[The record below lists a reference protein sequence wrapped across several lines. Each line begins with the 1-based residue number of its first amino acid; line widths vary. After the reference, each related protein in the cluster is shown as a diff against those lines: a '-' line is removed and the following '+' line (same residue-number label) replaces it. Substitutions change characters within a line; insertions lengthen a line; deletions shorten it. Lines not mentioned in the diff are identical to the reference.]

1 MTLRTLRPGEKGY
14 VFDDTRLFLCKVGN
28 LEFSHRFQD
37 LLIHAVLC
45 DGSGH
50 NEEAHIMF
58 AAADLAAL
66 ERFLATCRD
75 RSVEIIDLTPL
86 EVAPDPVGSAAKDEV
101 GPGRT

>member
-50 NEEAHIMF
+50 NEEAPIRF

-75 RSVEIIDLTPL
+75 RSVEIIYLTPL